1 MTSLTSR
8 RRSLNG
14 PTPTVIIP
22 PRHSKDEEQY
32 ETSSPTSELYT
43 PEQIYTTSDRIYSP
57 PTTPPISGG
66 LSPEL
71 QPNTPPVI
79 NDAQEGILQIGTY
92 LLVEQLMNN
101 HVYKAV
107 NIHTNQEKICK
118 VFTQDNY
125 RAKIAA
131 YCRLY
136 ENTSVV
142 KIHEIIQG
150 DKFVYVFFDKNYG
163 DLHSYVRRKK
173 RLKEEEAVALFKQIA
188 SQLHSA
194 MNMV

>member
-118 VFTQDNY
+118 V
-125 RAKIAA
+125 
-131 YCRLY
+131 
-136 ENTSVV
+136 SP
-142 KIHEIIQG
+142 
-150 DKFVYVFFDKNYG
+150 
-163 DLHSYVRRKK
+163 
-173 RLKEEEAVALFKQIA
+173 
-188 SQLHSA
+188 
-194 MNMV
+194 